1 VLARLAELS
10 AQNRQA
16 VVTAMLIGYIDMQ
29 MERAGASMNAAGRK
43 SYERAVLS
51 AQSVLGGER
60 FEDLRSKGRQLN
72 VDELFAVCEDIEPS
86 GIGTETGL
94 TSREL
99 EVLHLVAAGAT
110 DREIAEALFVSVRTI
125 NSHIGN
131 IISKFGVSNR
141 RAAAAFACERGWI
154 SEPDKP
160 VATR

>member
-1 VLARLAELS
+1 
-10 AQNRQA
+10 
-16 VVTAMLIGYIDMQ
+16 
-29 MERAGASMNAAGRK
+29 
-43 SYERAVLS
+43 
-51 AQSVLGGER
+51 
-60 FEDLRSKGRQLN
+60 LN

-86 GIGTETGL
+86 WIGTDTGL

-99 EVLHLVAAGAT
+99 EVLHLFAAGAT

-131 IISKFGVSNR
+131 IISKLGVSNR
-141 RAAAAFACERGWI
+141 RAAAAFAWERGWI